1 MSEMLKQPQGLVEF
15 GDGLGQVPKC
25 LDFGVAI
32 LAQRPL
38 KASDPVSGLAATW
51 TSGCSGWDSP

>member
-1 MSEMLKQPQGLVEF
+1 MPKQPQGLVEF

-25 LDFGVAI
+25 LDFGVTI
-32 LAQRPL
+32 LARRPL
-38 KASDPVSGLAATW
+38 KATDPVSGLAATW